1 MINSLAVTLKLQ
13 RVQFIIIIYLLSLN
27 FLPSQART
35 RLRIRNLEGEW
46 RKEGKRVERD
56 REREREVFSGPSR
69 TGVGWRRDLTNV
81 TFSWDALG
89 WSPSGTLRYNSNSCE
104 LSDASCMLLWH
115 SVPLFLDFWWLFISW
130 VTLSFRQFFPGS
142 CVAHNWSTESSG
154 LLFLSSLLLQ
164 ACLGTASYAST

>member
-69 TGVGWRRDLTNV
+69 TGWRRDLTNV

-142 CVAHNWSTESSG
+142 CVAHNWSTENSG

>member
-56 REREREVFSGPSR
+56 RERERERCFLVPPEPEEDEG
-69 TGVGWRRDLTNV
+69 DV